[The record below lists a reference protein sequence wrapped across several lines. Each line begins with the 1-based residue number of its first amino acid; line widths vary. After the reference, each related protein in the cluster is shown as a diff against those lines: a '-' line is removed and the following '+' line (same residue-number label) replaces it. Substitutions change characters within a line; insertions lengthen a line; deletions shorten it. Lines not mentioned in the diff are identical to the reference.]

1 MQRMSEYIL
10 RKMKD
15 ESLER
20 AVVDWRKFQQ
30 QMLVLVQFSVS
41 ISNRLSHKRK
51 QQNLLCLLSTA
62 CYQKLTNFHTISTL
76 LFLTHCRNGVQQLFV
91 ESVQALVTV
100 NSTMYTTGWWSGT
113 MVGCG
118 FIIKRWQV
126 QAQPCSV
133 QLREDFE

>member
-1 MQRMSEYIL
+1 MSEYIL

-62 CYQKLTNFHTISTL
+62 RYQKLTNFHTISTL
-76 LFLTHCRNGVQQLFV
+76 LFLTHCRNGVQKLFV

-100 NSTMYTTGWWSGT
+100 NNVHYWVVEWYNGRMWIYNQKVASSSPTVLSS
-113 MVGCG
+113 
-118 FIIKRWQV
+118 
-126 QAQPCSV
+126 AA
-133 QLREDFE
+133 